1 MQKLLLFFLFI
12 TIIIYRISCLDVA
25 FDIKPNK
32 KFCMGEYITEETV
45 VIFTL
50 KSKSKNLIIE
60 LHDPKGNI
68 IYSKKNKLE
77 IKVSLTASE
86 SGNYEMCVTN
96 NDKKIVQIDYEI
108 LTGIQAQDYSQF
120 AKESSIQ
127 PAEAA
132 IIKLKNMGKS
142 LIKDFNK
149 VVKAED
155 KNLKV
160 NDIISGK
167 ISMVSMITILVMV
180 TVGLIEFCYIKK
192 YLQRRKLI

>member
-12 TIIIYRISCLDVA
+12 TIIIYKISCLDVA

-86 SGNYEMCVTN
+86 SGNYEMCVKN

>member
-12 TIIIYRISCLDVA
+12 TIIIFKISCLDVA

>member
-86 SGNYEMCVTN
+86 SGNYEMCVKN

-192 YLQRRKLI
+192 YFQRRKLI

>member
-12 TIIIYRISCLDVA
+12 SIIIYKISCLDVA

>member
-1 MQKLLLFFLFI
+1 
-12 TIIIYRISCLDVA
+12 
-25 FDIKPNK
+25 
-32 KFCMGEYITEETV
+32 MGEYITEETV

-50 KSKSKNLIIE
+50 KSKSKNLIVE
-60 LHDPKGNI
+60 LYDPKGKV

-86 SGNYEMCVTN
+86 SGNYEMCVKN

-132 IIKLKNMGKS
+132 IVKLKNMGKS

-155 KNLKV
+155 KNQKV
-160 NDIISGK
+160 NDVIIGK
-167 ISMVSMITILVMV
+167 ISMVSMITILVMI
-180 TVGLIEFCYIKK
+180 TVGSSNFVILENIYKKENLFKIIFSNYLI
-192 YLQRRKLI
+192 

>member
-12 TIIIYRISCLDVA
+12 TIIIYKISCLDVA

>member
-86 SGNYEMCVTN
+86 SGNYEMCVKN